1 MKYLKLYEK
10 FESWN
15 TVSVEDLASAQELNQ
30 IGVVSDKELR
40 EIKRLMRAEQ
50 EIIHYSGV
58 GDLDLAD
65 STLLKS
71 LPAGLEVGGDLNLN
85 WCYSL
90 ESLPDELTVSGDLS
104 LYGCTGLMSLPQG
117 LTVGGD
123 LFLNGCTS
131 LTSLPAGLVV
141 DGDLNLFG
149 CTGLGELPQ
158 DIKVGRRIY
167 R

>member
-1 MKYLKLYEK
+1 MKYLQLYEK
-10 FESWN
+10 FEDWN
-15 TVSVEDLASAQELNQ
+15 TVSVEDLASALELNQ
-30 IGVVSDKELR
+30 IGVVSDKEFR

-58 GDLDLAD
+58 GNLDLAD

-104 LYGCTGLMSLPQG
+104 LYGCTSLTSIPAN
-117 LTVGGD
+117 LRVRD

-149 CTGLGELPQ
+149 CTRLGELPQ

>member
-1 MKYLKLYEK
+1 MKYIKLYEK
-10 FESWN
+10 FENWK
-15 TVSVEDLASAQELNQ
+15 TVSVEDLASALGLNQ
-30 IGVVSDKELR
+30 IGVVSDNELV
-40 EIKRLMRAEQ
+40 ELKRLMRAEQ

-104 LYGCTGLMSLPQG
+104 LYGCTRLISLPQG
-117 LTVGGD
+117 LIVGGD
-123 LFLNGCTS
+123 LFLNGCSS

-149 CTGLGELPQ
+149 CEDLGELPQ

>member
-1 MKYLKLYEK
+1 MKYIKLYEK
-10 FESWN
+10 FEDWK
-15 TVSVEDLASAQELNQ
+15 TVSVEDLASAQELHG
-30 IGVVSDKELR
+30 IGVVSDQEFR

-50 EIIHYSGV
+50 AILHYSGV
-58 GDLDLAD
+58 GSLDLAD

-85 WCYSL
+85 WCNSL
-90 ESLPDELTVSGDLS
+90 ESLPDELTVSGSLS
-104 LYGCTGLMSLPQG
+104 LYGCTRLKSLPQG
-117 LTVGGD
+117 LIVGRD

-141 DGDLNLFG
+141 DGDLNLFR
-149 CTGLGELPQ
+149 CTSLGELPQ

>member
-1 MKYLKLYEK
+1 MKYIKLYEK
-10 FESWN
+10 FEDWN
-15 TVSVEDLASAQELNQ
+15 TVSDEGFTEFQELHA
-30 IGVVSDKELR
+30 IGVVSDQELVQLKKLMAT
-40 EIKRLMRAEQ
+40 EQLIIK
-50 EIIHYSGV
+50 YKGV
-58 GDLDLAD
+58 GNLNLDRC
-65 STLLKS
+65 TLLKS
-71 LPAGLEVGGDLNLN
+71 LPAGLEVGGDLILN
-85 WCYSL
+85 WCTGL

-117 LTVGGD
+117 LIVGGD

-131 LTSLPAGLVV
+131 LKSLPAGLEV

-149 CTGLGELPQ
+149 CTRLGELPQ